1 MNNNV
6 TIAYRANLYSKMLSK
21 YNVNLNKLNQYFD
34 FYKDACL
41 HHLNEEI
48 AQENLLYG
56 MFTCFETF
64 LTDSA
69 VELLISYPAKIGK
82 EQKNSVEVI
91 TDCLSLLSIIKYSAE
106 FQMNSL
112 AYKSVDEYINGVYD
126 IFGEKFDNKVMMG
139 TIIEGKEVRNAY
151 IHNGGK
157 CSSLYFKKAG
167 VYAKKYE
174 ENGKIPLSEK
184 YLKSIKDAIA
194 FLFDD
199 FKKRCI
205 DKYQKDNPIHVFQ
218 EMWEYSCLD
227 KHVAFN
233 EMWQI
238 EKIGKNDTI
247 IYKND
252 VSYAWSSS
260 QQLLLNFFKLVHGGD
275 FEKIGQHGVESAL
288 RIWEG
293 YENEETLIR
302 SWLDAP
308 FYIP

>member
-91 TDCLSLLSIIKYSAE
+91 ADCLSLQSVIKYSAE
-106 FQMNSL
+106 AQMNSL
-112 AYKSVDEYINGVYD
+112 AYKSVSEYINGVYVF
-126 IFGEKFDNKVMMG
+126 FGEKFDNKVMMG

-151 IHNGGK
+151 MHNGGI
-157 CSSLYFKKAG
+157 CGSFYFKKAG
-167 VYAKKYE
+167 EFAKEYK
-174 ENGKIPLSEK
+174 ENEKIPLEED
-184 YLKSIKDAIA
+184 YLKKIKNAIV

-205 DKYQKDNPIHVFQ
+205 EKYRKDNPIDVFK
-218 EMWEYSCLD
+218 EMWEYSCLNE
-227 KHVAFN
+227 HVAFD
-233 EMWQI
+233 EMWHI
-238 EKIGKNDTI
+238 EKSGKNDTI
-247 IYKND
+247 VGKN
-252 VSYAWSSS
+252 VTYAWSSS

-275 FEKIGQHGVESAL
+275 YEKIGTHGVEYAL
-288 RIWEG
+288 QIWEG
-293 YENEETLIR
+293 YEHEETLIR